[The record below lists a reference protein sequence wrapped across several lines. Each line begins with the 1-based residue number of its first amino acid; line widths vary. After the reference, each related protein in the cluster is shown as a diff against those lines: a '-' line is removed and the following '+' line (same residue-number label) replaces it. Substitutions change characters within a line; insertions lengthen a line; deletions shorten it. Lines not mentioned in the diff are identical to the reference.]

1 MVRGE
6 KATAA
11 ALAILGS
18 ASDVLNHGCL
28 RQSPE
33 VIDGDTPHVQR
44 GCGAPAWGVTEL
56 YRVVKR
62 LKSQQ
67 KPCKG

>member
-1 MVRGE
+1 MVHGD
-6 KATAA
+6 KARDT

-33 VIDGDTPHVQR
+33 VIDGNTPHIQR
-44 GCGAPAWGVTEL
+44 GCGAQAWGVTEL
-56 YRVVKR
+56 YRVIHM
-62 LKSQQ
+62 LK
-67 KPCKG
+67 